1 LEEGNNDWRMYPN
14 RDVHGIYVLPD
25 GYTLARLP
33 SNARIKLSDT
43 KHHAKIKLSSS
54 YNMPKV
60 IVSIVQVLY
69 ASSTLYRSRGDQI
82 ARYGYAAFGLT
93 VIPYIIMSIIN
104 LLGHLLT
111 PDYST
116 LYLIRSSEM
125 VEAEAEGRAGYFA
138 ATIGSVVED
147 IPESFQNAGA
157 GSYIVEKVSQGQI
170 PVYLPPEF
178 TLRKHVPTITPSKIT
193 SSNTGSS
200 LDPPKDATEASEILA
215 GPKALQNS
223 ESSALLNVVEFGH
236 GPDKDKITI
245 RIPCCTP
252 FQTEGPQLFSRRKA
266 KVMYYVTVFFL
277 GAIPYAVIALL
288 TGFRPGSS
296 TKAQRVWTMGWLS
309 LGCVWG
315 ALFPRNMG
323 SGLDQR
329 SFEFGFSICFCA
341 FAVGG
346 FVVVGQMLEAY
357 GSCTLF

>member
-1 LEEGNNDWRMYPN
+1 MYPN
-14 RDVHGIYVLPD
+14 RNVHGICVLPK
-25 GYTLARLP
+25 GYTLAKLP
-33 SNARIKLSDT
+33 SNARIQLPDARN
-43 KHHAKIKLSSS
+43 HAKIKLSSS

-82 ARYGYAAFGLT
+82 TRYGYAAFGLT

-125 VEAEAEGRAGYFA
+125 VEAEAEAEGRDGYFA

-147 IPESFQNAGA
+147 IPESFQNSGA
-157 GSYIVEKVSQGQI
+157 ESYIVEKVLQGQI
-170 PVYLPPEF
+170 PVF
-178 TLRKHVPTITPSKIT
+178 TLRKHVPTITPSNIT
-193 SSNTGSS
+193 SSNIVSS
-200 LDPPKDATEASEILA
+200 LNQPKDTAEASEILA
-215 GPKALQNS
+215 EPKTLQNS
-223 ESSALLNVVEFGH
+223 ESSPFLNVVKHGY
-236 GPDKDKITI
+236 GPDEDKITI

-252 FQTEGPQLFSRRKA
+252 FQTEGSQLFGRRKA
-266 KVMYYVTVFFL
+266 TVMYYVTVFFL

-288 TGFRPGSS
+288 TGFHPGSS

-315 ALFPRNMG
+315 ALFPRRIVDNG
-323 SGLDQR
+323 YSHQR
-329 SFEFGFSICFCA
+329 LEEFGFSIFFCA

>member
-1 LEEGNNDWRMYPN
+1 MYPN
-14 RDVHGIYVLPD
+14 RNVHGICVLPK

-33 SNARIKLSDT
+33 SNARIQLSDA
-43 KHHAKIKLSSS
+43 KNHAKIKLSSS

-116 LYLIRSSEM
+116 LYLVRSSEM
-125 VEAEAEGRAGYFA
+125 AEAEAEGRAGYFA

-157 GSYIVEKVSQGQI
+157 GSYMVEKVSQGQI
-170 PVYLPPEF
+170 PVYLTPEF
-178 TLRKHVPTITPSKIT
+178 TIRKHVPTITPSKIT
-193 SSNTGSS
+193 SSNIGSS
-200 LDPPKDATEASEILA
+200 LGPPKDAAELEASEILA
-215 GPKALQNS
+215 EQKALQNS
-223 ESSALLNVVEFGH
+223 EGSAFLNVVKHGY
-236 GPDKDKITI
+236 GPDEDKITI
-245 RIPCCTP
+245 RIPYCMP

-266 KVMYYVTVFFL
+266 TVMYYVTVFFL

-315 ALFPRNMG
+315 ALFPRRIVDNG
-323 SGLDQR
+323 YSHQR
-329 SFEFGFSICFCA
+329 LEEFGFSIFFCA

-357 GSCTLF
+357 GSCTLFWGRL

>member
-1 LEEGNNDWRMYPN
+1 
-14 RDVHGIYVLPD
+14 VLPK

-33 SNARIKLSDT
+33 SNARIQLPDVKNL
-43 KHHAKIKLSSS
+43 AKIKLSSS

-125 VEAEAEGRAGYFA
+125 TEAEAEAEGRAGYFA

-157 GSYIVEKVSQGQI
+157 ESYIVEEV
-170 PVYLPPEF
+170 LPGPLRFYSPPKF
-178 TLRKHVPTITPSKIT
+178 TLRKHVPTIAPSKIT

-200 LDPPKDATEASEILA
+200 LDPPEDAAEASEILA
-215 GPKALQNS
+215 EPNALQNS
-223 ESSALLNVVEFGH
+223 ESSALLNVVECGN
-236 GPDKDKITI
+236 GPDEDKITI
-245 RIPCCTP
+245 RIPCCAP
-252 FQTEGPQLFSRRKA
+252 FQTEGPQLFSIRKA
-266 KVMYYVTVFFL
+266 TVMYYVTIYFL

-315 ALFPRNMG
+315 ALFPRRIVD
-323 SGLDQR
+323 SGNYHDQR
-329 SFEFGFSICFCA
+329 LLEFGFSIFFCA